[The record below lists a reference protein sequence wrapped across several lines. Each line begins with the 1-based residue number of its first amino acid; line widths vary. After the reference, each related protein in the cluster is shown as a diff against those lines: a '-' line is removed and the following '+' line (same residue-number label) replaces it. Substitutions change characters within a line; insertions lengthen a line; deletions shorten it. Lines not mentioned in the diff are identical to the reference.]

1 MQASRRRLFSL
12 LCGIAVGL
20 TAACG
25 GTDSASMS
33 PVAPSIAPAPSGPGA
48 SISGRVGG
56 LTAAS
61 VAAAS
66 AAGVLDIVR
75 PMETRSVTVSIVG
88 TSVSTTTDG
97 GGNFTLTNVPA
108 GTVQLNFSAP
118 GSSAVVT
125 ISGVGPDD
133 HVQIVVTLNG
143 NNARLESEQHSKPD
157 SNGEFVGLITSVDV
171 AARSFKMLDTTVKV
185 PTTATIRHGSQV
197 VLFASLKVGDH
208 VQVRGT
214 RDGSMITASEVK
226 VESGDQGDNN
236 QGDDKQGDGK
246 DGKGDSS
253 STDLT
258 GTISALGGTCPV
270 VNFMLQ
276 ATKVT
281 TSSATVY
288 EGGSCATLKNTGRVE
303 VRGTKAADGSI
314 AATKISVE
322 EIKDSSTTELKGTI
336 SALGGGPCPSV
347 NFMLQAT
354 KVTTS
359 GATTY
364 EGGSCATLKNTL
376 RVELKGTKGAD
387 GTVAATRISIDD

>member
-56 LTAAS
+56 LTTAS

-66 AAGVLDIVR
+66 AAGALDTIR

-118 GSSAVVT
+118 GSSAMVT

-143 NNARLESEQHSKPD
+143 NNARLESEHHSKPD

-171 AARSFKMLDTTVKV
+171 AARSFKMSDTTVKV

-197 VLFASLKVGDH
+197 ILFASLKVGDH

-214 RDGSMITASEVK
+214 RDGSTITASEVK
-226 VESGDQGDNN
+226 VESGD

-253 STDLT
+253 STELT

-276 ATKVT
+276 TTKVT

-288 EGGSCATLKNTGRVE
+288 EDGSCATLKNTGRVE

-314 AATKISVE
+314 AATKVSLE
-322 EIKDSSTTELKGTI
+322 DIKDSSTTELKGTI

-359 GATTY
+359 AATKY
-364 EGGSCATLKNTL
+364 EDGSCATLKNTL
-376 RVELKGTKGAD
+376 RVEVKGTKGAD
-387 GTVAATRISIDD
+387 GTVAATRISLDD